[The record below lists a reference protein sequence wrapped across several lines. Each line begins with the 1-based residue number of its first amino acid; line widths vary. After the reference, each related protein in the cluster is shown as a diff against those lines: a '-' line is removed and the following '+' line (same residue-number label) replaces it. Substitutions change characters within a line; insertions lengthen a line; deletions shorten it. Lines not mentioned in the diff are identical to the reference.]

1 MLPLVPYPYNKTEFK
16 VEPASWFGAEFGA
29 EQVEIADQLTPMS
42 ADEVAIAVS
51 SAFKRLTGKRPS
63 RKILG
68 LLLAQWALESG
79 NGRSIHNFNLT
90 NIKRNSGDP
99 YYQSFPCSEVI
110 DGVEQHFTPP
120 NKACEFAAYLNATDG
135 AEAYIR
141 VLKRRPN
148 WWNGLMTGDV
158 EQFNI
163 GLSTAPKFYTADP
176 ARYLNLLK
184 DRYDRY
190 WSQAEKYGSN
200 TLGTILSALFGISVA
215 IGTIYATPKAYQY
228 YRSRRP

>member
-1 MLPLVPYPYNKTEFK
+1 MLPLVPYPYNKPEFK
-16 VEPASWFGAEFGA
+16 IEQTSWFGSEFGA
-29 EQVEIADQLTPMS
+29 EQVEIADALTPMS
-42 ADEVAIAVS
+42 ADEVAKAVS
-51 SAFKRLTGKRPS
+51 LAFKRLTGKLPT

-79 NGRSIHNFNLT
+79 NGRSIHNYNLT

-99 YYQSFPCSEVI
+99 YFQMFACSEVI
-110 DGVEQHFTPP
+110 DGVEQHFEPP
-120 NKACEFAAYLNATDG
+120 NKACHFAAYLNPTDG

-163 GLSTAPKFYTADP
+163 GLSTAPKFYTANP
-176 ARYLNLLK
+176 EGYLRLLK

-190 WSQAEKYGSN
+190 WPQAEKYGSS
-200 TLGTILSALFGISVA
+200 TLGTILSALFGIGVGLGTLYVA
-215 IGTIYATPKAYQY
+215 PKAYRY
-228 YRSRRP
+228 YQNRR

>member
-1 MLPLVPYPYNKTEFK
+1 MLPLVPYPYNKPEFK
-16 VEPASWFGAEFGA
+16 IEPRPWFGAEFGA

-42 ADEVAIAVS
+42 ADEVAVAVS
-51 SAFKRLTGKRPS
+51 AAFKRLTGKRPS

-79 NGRSIHNFNLT
+79 NGRAIHNYNLT
-90 NIKRNSGDP
+90 NIKRNSGDS

-110 DGVEQHFTPP
+110 DGAEQHFFPP
-120 NKACEFAAYLNATDG
+120 NKACEFAAYLNPTDG

-163 GLSTAPKFYTADP
+163 GLSTAPKFYTANPDG
-176 ARYLNLLK
+176 YLNLLK
-184 DRYDRY
+184 DRYNRY
-190 WSQAEKYGSN
+190 WPQAEKYGSN
-200 TLGTILSALFGISVA
+200 ILGTILSALFGISVGV
-215 IGTIYATPKAYQY
+215 GTLYAAPKAYQY
-228 YRSRRP
+228 YRSRSP